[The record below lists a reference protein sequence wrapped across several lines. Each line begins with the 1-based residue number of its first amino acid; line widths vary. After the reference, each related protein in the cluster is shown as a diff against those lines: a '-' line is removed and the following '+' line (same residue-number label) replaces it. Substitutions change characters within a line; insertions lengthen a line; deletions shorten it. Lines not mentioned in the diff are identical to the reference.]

1 MFVGIYMVMNVCVYI
16 YTKLVIGS
24 SGYYSFIGVFH
35 TSQPPLTLITGKF
48 AKGNRERML
57 KVAAGKMER
66 LKIKML
72 EREMHTHWIFMSIHI
87 YIFTHLSVCGYT
99 AFFIFRWL

>member
-1 MFVGIYMVMNVCVYI
+1 MVMNVCVYI

-57 KVAAGKMER
+57 QSGSWKNGA
-66 LKIKML
+66 IKN
-72 EREMHTHWIFMSIHI
+72 
-87 YIFTHLSVCGYT
+87 
-99 AFFIFRWL
+99 